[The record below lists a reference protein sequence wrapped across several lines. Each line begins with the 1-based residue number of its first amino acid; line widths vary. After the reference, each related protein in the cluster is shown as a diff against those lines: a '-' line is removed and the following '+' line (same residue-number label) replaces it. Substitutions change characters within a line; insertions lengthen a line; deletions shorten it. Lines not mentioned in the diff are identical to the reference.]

1 MKSKIMMMALVAIV
15 ISSLTPI
22 CFASQSDQL
31 SLSSEQEKR
40 DHYLSRNGDEDSNI
54 LKKENQMLLERL
66 IKAEER
72 LANAE
77 SDINSLKMN

>member
-1 MKSKIMMMALVAIV
+1 MKSKIMMALVAIV
-15 ISSLTPI
+15 IASLTPT

-40 DHYLSRNGDEDSNI
+40 EHYQSRNDDEDSNI